1 MNPLASGLSWQEK
14 EKAMKKR
21 WIYVTVMVGLLTLA
35 ITGGVA
41 AANFGGG
48 GGAADDVNDKAAEI
62 LGVEPQALGDALQ
75 QARAEVMTEQLQAR
89 FDEAVA
95 DGLITQEQAD
105 EDMTWIQDR
114 PDGLDH
120 DFGRRG
126 GRGHGRGGPGFGKV
140 QRFNGFGGFG
150 HEAPA
155 DITPA
160 PTSLDDAV

>member
-1 MNPLASGLSWQEK
+1 
-14 EKAMKKR
+14 MKKR

-48 GGAADDVNDKAAEI
+48 GAADDVNNRAAEI

-75 QARAEVMTEQLQAR
+75 QAGAEVMNERLQAR

-105 EDMTWIQDR
+105 EYMTWIQDR
-114 PDGLDH
+114 PDGLGTGNGFG
-120 DFGRRG
+120 FGRG
-126 GRGHGRGGPGFGKV
+126 GFEHGRGGPGFGKI
-140 QRFNGFGGFG
+140 QRFHGSGGLD
-150 HEAPA
+150 HSAPA
-155 DITPA
+155 GDTPE
-160 PTSLDDAV
+160 PTSLEDAV